1 MAGLSA
7 AGLGSGLDINSL
19 VSQLVAAERAPQQT
33 TIDSQRSKI
42 TTQVSALGA
51 LKSTLSS
58 LRDALATLK
67 TGTAFNARTAVSSD
81 TTTFTASATS
91 ASSAGRY
98 AIEVVQLAQAGKSA
112 SAGYSGSS
120 AVVGTGTLSISVGSA
135 TLDLEID
142 SGSNTLAGIR
152 DAINSASN
160 NPGVTA
166 SIVNGSG
173 GAQLVLS
180 AKQSGLA
187 NAFSVSASGGDGGL
201 DTFVAGLTEANPARD
216 AIVRIDSVEVSAAS
230 NKISTAIDGVT
241 LNLAKA
247 QPGQTLSLEVGVD
260 RAAISS
266 SLNGFVNAYNNYVT
280 LRSQLT
286 AYDASTGKKGALLG
300 DATLRSIDASLS
312 RTLQATGYGAGSNP
326 LGTLSELGVRVQ
338 VDGKLSLDAT
348 ALGTALDS
356 GTDRVA
362 ALFSGSNGVATALSS
377 QLQSWLDSG
386 GTFDSRNQSLD
397 QRVRQLDDSQA
408 RLDARMV
415 SVQARYQ
422 AQFSKLDSLLSSLN
436 NTSTFLTQQL
446 ASLNNTKS
454 S

>member
-7 AGLGSGLDINSL
+7 AGLGSGLDITSL

-33 TIDSQRSKI
+33 TIDTQRSKI

-67 TGTAFNARTAVSSD
+67 SGTAFNARTAVSSD

-98 AIEVVQLAQAGKSA
+98 AIEVVQLAQAG
-112 SAGYSGSS
+112 
-120 AVVGTGTLSISVGSA
+120 TLSISVGSA

-152 DAINSASN
+152 DAINGASN

-260 RAAISS
+260 RAAISG
-266 SLNGFVNAYNNYVT
+266 SLNGFVTAYNNYVT

-348 ALGTALDS
+348 ALGSALDS

-362 ALFSGSNGVATALSS
+362 ALFSGSNGVATALST

-386 GTFDSRNQSLD
+386 GTFDSRNESLD
-397 QRVRQLDDSQA
+397 QRARQLDDSQA

-446 ASLNNTKS
+446 AALNNTKS

>member
-19 VSQLVAAERAPQQT
+19 VSQLVAAERSPQQT
-33 TIDSQRSKI
+33 SIDSQRSKI
-42 TTQVSALGA
+42 TTQVSALGS

-58 LRDALATLK
+58 LRDALAGLK
-67 TGTAFNARTAVSSD
+67 SGTAFNARTAVSSD
-81 TTTFTASATS
+81 TTVFTASATS
-91 ASSAGRY
+91 ASSAARH
-98 AIEVVQLAQAGKSA
+98 AIEVTQLAQAGKSV
-112 SAGYSGSS
+112 SAGYPGSS
-120 AVVGTGTLSISVGSA
+120 AVVGTGTLSIGVGAA

-142 SGSNTLAGIR
+142 GSSNTLAGIR
-152 DAINSASN
+152 DAINGAAN
-160 NPGVTA
+160 NPGVSA
-166 SIVNGSG
+166 SIVNGSS

-180 AKQSGLA
+180 ATDSGAA

-201 DTFVAGLTEANPARD
+201 DTLVAGLAEVQPARD
-216 AIVRIDSVEVSAAS
+216 AIVRIDSIEVSSAT
-230 NKISTAIDGVT
+230 NRISGAIDGVT

-247 QPGQTLSLEVGVD
+247 QPGQALALEIGVD

-266 SLNGFVNAYNNYVT
+266 ALNGFVSAYNNYVT

-312 RTLQATGYGAGSNP
+312 RTLQATGYGSGANP
-326 LGTLSELGVRVQ
+326 LGTLSDLGIRVQ
-338 VDGKLSLDAT
+338 VDGRLALDST
-348 ALGTALDS
+348 VLGSALDS

-362 ALFSGSNGVATALSS
+362 ALFSGSNGVATALTT

-386 GTFDSRNQSLD
+386 GTLDSRSQSLTL
-397 QRVRQLDDSQA
+397 RSRELDDSQT
-408 RLDARMV
+408 RLDARMA

-422 AQFSKLDSLLSSLN
+422 AQFSNLDTLLSSLN

-446 ASLNNTKS
+446 AALNTKS

>member
-51 LKSTLSS
+51 LKSSLSS
-58 LRDALATLK
+58 ISNALAGLK
-67 TGTAFNARTAVSSD
+67 SGAAFNARTAVSSD
-81 TTTFTASATS
+81 TTVLSASATS

-98 AIEVVQLAQAGKSA
+98 AIEVVQLADAGKSV
-112 SAGYSGSS
+112 SAGYGSS
-120 AVVGTGTLSISVGSA
+120 SSVVGTGTLSISVGAS
-135 TLDLEID
+135 TLDLDID
-142 SGSNTLAGIR
+142 GSNNTLAGIR
-152 DAINSASN
+152 DAINAASN
-160 NPGVTA
+160 NPGVSA
-166 SIVNGSG
+166 SIVNGSS

-180 AKQSGLA
+180 AKQTGLA

-201 DTFVAGLTEANPARD
+201 DTLVAGLTEAKPARD
-216 AIVRIDSVEVSAAS
+216 AIVRIDSVEVSSAS
-230 NKISTAIDGVT
+230 NKISDAIDGVT

-247 QPGQTLSLEVGVD
+247 APGQPLSLDVAVD
-260 RAAISS
+260 RAAIRSS
-266 SLNGFVNAYNNYVT
+266 VDAFVNAYNNFVT

-300 DATLRSIDASLS
+300 DATLRSIDSSLS
-312 RTLQATGYGAGSNP
+312 RTLQSTGYGTGTSSLGS
-326 LGTLSELGVRVQ
+326 LSELGVRVQ
-338 VDGKLSLDAT
+338 VGGKLTLNADAF
-348 ALGTALDS
+348 GSALDS

-362 ALFSGSNGVATALSS
+362 TLFSGSNGVATALST

-386 GTFDSRNQSLD
+386 GTFDSRNDSFD
-397 QRVRQLDDSQA
+397 QRTRQLDDSQA
-408 RLDARMV
+408 RLDARMI
-415 SVQARYQ
+415 SIQARYQ
-422 AQFSKLDSLLSSLN
+422 TQFTKLDSLLSSLN

-446 ASLNNTKS
+446 AALNTKS

>member
-33 TIDSQRSKI
+33 SIDSQRSKI
-42 TTQVSALGA
+42 TTQVSALGS
-51 LKSTLSS
+51 LKSSLSAM
-58 LRDALATLK
+58 RDALVGLK
-67 TGTAFNARTAVSSD
+67 SGAAFNARTAVSAN
-81 TTTFTASATS
+81 TAIFTASASS
-91 ASSAGRY
+91 ASSVGHY
-98 AIEVVQLAQAGKSA
+98 AIEVVQLAEAGKSVSA
-112 SAGYSGSS
+112 SYSGST
-120 AVVGTGTLSISVGSA
+120 AVVGTGTLTISVGS
-135 TLDLEID
+135 TSLDLNID
-142 SGSNTLAGIR
+142 SNSNTLAGIR
-152 DAINSASN
+152 DAINGASN
-160 NPGVTA
+160 NPGVSA

-180 AKQSGLA
+180 ASQSGLA

-201 DTFVAGLTEANPARD
+201 DTLLAGLTVATPARD
-216 AIVRIDSVEVSAAS
+216 AIVRIDSIEVNATS
-230 NKISTAIDGVT
+230 NQISTAIDGLT
-241 LNLAKA
+241 LNLAQA
-247 QPGQTLSLEVGVD
+247 QPGQKVALDVAVD
-260 RAAISS
+260 QGAIRS
-266 SLNGFVNAYNNYVT
+266 SLDSFVNTYNNYVA

-286 AYDASTGKKGALLG
+286 AYDASSGKKGALLG
-300 DATLRSIDASLS
+300 DATLRSIDSSILRS
-312 RTLQATGYGAGSNP
+312 LQATGYGAGTNP
-326 LGTLSELGVRVQ
+326 LTSLSELGIRVQ
-338 VDGKLSLDAT
+338 VDGKLALDAS
-348 ALGTALDS
+348 ALSTALDS

-386 GTFDSRNQSLD
+386 GTLDSRNQSLS
-397 QRVRQLDDSQA
+397 QRVRQLDDNQA
-408 RLDARMV
+408 RLDARML

-446 ASLNNTKS
+446 AALNTKS